1 MELVFKG
8 EQDLD
13 IIEDLRKIVFASIN
27 QLVKEHKKSE
37 LLKFESI
44 AIEIPKGN
52 IKGDFSTNAAMIIA
66 KHFSSSPKDIGEQLK
81 NILMQSDL
89 INSVSLEGPGF
100 LNIILHQNIWI
111 QLLSNILK
119 ITNEYGKLDLGKK
132 RKVNVEFVSANPTG
146 PLHIGHVR
154 GAVFGDALSRLLE
167 YTGFI
172 VTKEYYVND
181 GGTQIDV
188 LGRTLYH
195 RYLEL
200 QGNTADLPDDS
211 YPGDYLIPAA
221 EALYEN
227 YGVSLI
233 AMEEQERHGLVCDF
247 AILEMMK
254 LIKND
259 LKSLDISMDNYFSEK
274 LMIESGQIEKA
285 IRVLEKKSLIYQG
298 VLEPPKGKLNED
310 WKSREQLLF
319 KSTQFGDDMD
329 RPIKKSDGSWT
340 YFAPDLAYHG
350 DKLNRKYDLI
360 VDVLGADHS
369 GYVSRIEAVVK
380 ALASSPVDFK
390 VKLIQLVRLLK
401 NKKPLK
407 MSKRSGDYIM
417 IDDLLEDVSS
427 DVIRFVM
434 LSRKND
440 VPLDF
445 DVDLILDKSKDNPV
459 FYVNYAHARIHSILS
474 KAAQSGIWSE
484 GMDISKRVTTDSF
497 NSQEIMIL
505 IKLSEWPNII
515 RQSAR
520 YQEPHRISYYL
531 YELSSLF
538 HSLYQ
543 SGEKDDPYRFII
555 IENKTLS
562 AQRLFLAKSIQIVI
576 KNGLQVLGIV
586 PLKEMY

>member
-1 MELVFKG
+1 M
-8 EQDLD
+8 D
-13 IIEDLRKIVFASIN
+13 IIDDLRKIVIDSIK
-27 QLVKEHKKSE
+27 QLAKEHKESE
-37 LLKFESI
+37 LLNFESI
-44 AIEIPKGN
+44 VIEIPKGN
-52 IKGDFSTNAAMIIA
+52 IKGNYSTNAAMIIA
-66 KHFSSSPKDIGEQLK
+66 RKLSTSPRDIGEQLK
-81 NILMQSDL
+81 NILIKSNL
-89 INSVSLEGPGF
+89 IESVSIEGPGF
-100 LNIILHQNIWI
+100 LNFILDKKIWT
-111 QLLSNILK
+111 QLLSKILLSE
-119 ITNEYGKLDLGKK
+119 NRYGKIDLGQK
-132 RKVNVEFVSANPTG
+132 RTVNVEFVSANPTG

-154 GAVFGDALSRLLE
+154 GAIFGDALSRLLE
-167 YTGFI
+167 YTGFK

-181 GGTQIDV
+181 GGAQIDV

-200 QGNTADLPDDS
+200 QGETSDLPDDA

-221 EALYEN
+221 KALYEK
-227 YGVSLI
+227 YRETLTV
-233 AMEEQERHGLVCDF
+233 MEVKKRHQLVCDF
-247 AILEMMK
+247 GILEMMK

-285 IRVLEKKSLIYQG
+285 IGILEKKNLIYQG
-298 VLEPPKGKLNED
+298 VLEPPKGKLKQD

-319 KSTQFGDDMD
+319 KSTRFGDDMD

-350 DKLNRKYDLI
+350 DKLSRKYDLI

-369 GYVSRIEAVVK
+369 GYVNRIEAVVK
-380 ALASSPVDFK
+380 ALSSYPANFK

-445 DVDLILDKSKDNPV
+445 DVDLILAKSKDNPV
-459 FYVNYAHARIHSILS
+459 FYVNYAHARIQSIII
-474 KAAQSGIWSE
+474 KATESGLWSE
-484 GMDISKRVTTDSF
+484 AVNDSKMFPTKSF
-497 NSQEIMIL
+497 NAQELMIL

-515 RQSAR
+515 RQATS

-543 SGEKDDPYRFII
+543 SGEKDNPYRFII
-555 IENKTLS
+555 VEDKPLS
-562 AQRLFLAKSIQIVI
+562 AQRLCLAKSIQIVI
-576 KNGLQVLGIV
+576 KNGLKVLGIV

>member
-1 MELVFKG
+1 M
-8 EQDLD
+8 D
-13 IIEDLRKIVFASIN
+13 IIDDLRKIVIDSIN
-27 QLVKEHKKSE
+27 QLVKEHKKGE
-37 LLKFESI
+37 LLDFESI
-44 AIEIPKGN
+44 VIEIPKGS
-52 IKGDFSTNAAMIIA
+52 IRGDYSTNAAMIIA
-66 KHFSSSPKDIGEQLK
+66 KDFSSSPKDIGEELK
-81 NILMQSDL
+81 NILMRSKL
-89 INSVSLEGPGF
+89 IDSVSLEGPGF
-100 LNIILHQNIWI
+100 LNIILTQNIWTK
-111 QLLSNILK
+111 LLSNILL
-119 ITNEYGKLDLGKK
+119 ITNKYGKLDLGKK

-154 GAVFGDALSRLLE
+154 GAIFGDALSRLLE

-181 GGTQIDV
+181 GGAQIDV

-200 QGNTADLPDDS
+200 QGDIADLPDEA
-211 YPGDYLIPAA
+211 YPGDYLVPVAT
-221 EALYEN
+221 ALHEK
-227 YGVSLI
+227 YGDSLI
-233 AMEEQERHGLVCDF
+233 TMGVEERHALVCEF
-247 AILEMMK
+247 GILEMMQ

-259 LKSLDISMDNYFSEK
+259 LKSLDILMDNYFSEK
-274 LMIESGQIEKA
+274 MMIESGQIEKA
-285 IRVLEKKSLIYQG
+285 IRVLEKKNLIYRG
-298 VLEPPKGKLNED
+298 VLEAPKGKLKED
-310 WKSREQLLF
+310 WKSREQILF

-369 GYVSRIEAVVK
+369 GYVNRIEAVVK
-380 ALASSPVDFK
+380 AISSYPVDFK

-417 IDDLLEDVSS
+417 IDDLLKDVSS

-445 DVDLILDKSKDNPV
+445 DIDLILDKSKDNPV

-474 KAAQSGIWSE
+474 KASQSGLWSE
-484 GMDISKRVTTDSF
+484 AINKLEMVTTGSF

-515 RQSAR
+515 RQATR

-555 IENKTLS
+555 VENKVLS
-562 AQRLFLAKSIQIVI
+562 LQRLCLAKSIQIVI